1 MEMNVF
7 VVIYLV
13 LKSNSF
19 LSGALFH
26 YNRKVKKA
34 FYVERI
40 GYEMHLK
47 LEMNLVDML
56 FN

>member
-1 MEMNVF
+1 MNVF

-13 LKSNSF
+13 LKSNSC

-34 FYVERI
+34 FYAERI